1 MAHSSTL
8 LNVMVAGAIVAVLS
22 SCGGSPAPEADSAVQ
37 SSLEQVPGS
46 DAELESIS
54 LTQPEYDAVGIE
66 TVTASIRSLTSE
78 FPVMGRILANQH
90 RTAIVSYPFSARVA
104 EIHARIGDWVEVGQK
119 LVVLQSEEV
128 GEASAAYYRAV
139 ADFELAQLNH
149 ERESQLYRRGVG
161 AQKNQFASEA
171 GRRVAEAN
179 LNAAEKKLHVL
190 GFSEEEITL
199 ISESH
204 QVNPVVA
211 VYSPIAGKVVENNVV
226 LGEMVDESTEILTIM
241 DLTLLWVDAEI
252 YEKDIARIRT
262 DQDVAIT
269 VPAYLDDVFSG
280 KITYISDV
288 LNEDTRTI
296 TVRTEV
302 PNTGNRLKPGMFAN
316 VVIELNANG
325 EAVAIPVEAVLDD
338 QEEHLVFIRTG
349 LRQFEPRHVITGTR
363 DDGFV
368 EIVSGVEVGDEV
380 VTNGNFQLKSRLYE
394 ALLKAGHV
402 H

>member
-8 LNVMVAGAIVAVLS
+8 LNAMAAGAIVAVLS

-46 DAELESIS
+46 DAEPGSIS

-66 TVTASIRSLTSE
+66 TVTASIRTLTSE
-78 FPVMGRILANQH
+78 LPAMGRILANQH
-90 RTAIVSYPFSARVA
+90 RTAIVSYPFTARVA
-104 EIHARIGDWVEVGQK
+104 EIHARVGDWVEVGQK

-149 ERESQLYRRGVG
+149 ERESQLFRRGVG
-161 AQKNQFASEA
+161 AQKNQFVSEA
-171 GRRVAEAN
+171 GLRVAEAN